1 MAISLNLQSE
11 FRYKARRI
19 RFMKEMGVLALQWRE
34 DTKSISRSIINGVG
48 SKVMVR
54 LRVTNIVDHCPH
66 SEINGHYPHSAIM
79 LV

>member
-1 MAISLNLQSE
+1 MSRLCVRSKVDMAISLNVPSG

-34 DTKSISRSIINGVG
+34 DTKSISWSVINGVV

-54 LRVTNIVDHCPH
+54 LRVTNIVDHVL
-66 SEINGHYPHSAIM
+66 IRK
-79 LV
+79 